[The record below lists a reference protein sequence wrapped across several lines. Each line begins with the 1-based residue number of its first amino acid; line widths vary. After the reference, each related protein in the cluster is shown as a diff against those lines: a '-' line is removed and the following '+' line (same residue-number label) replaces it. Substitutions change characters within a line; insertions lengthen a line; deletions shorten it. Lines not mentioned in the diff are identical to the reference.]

1 MVCGLINVWN
11 QGRFGVFEAQHW
23 TKKRSEWYEST
34 FLLVIAAIRWVRF
47 STISILWSMFWVTP
61 WFGRLISAFVHYRA
75 PRRPALFVAK
85 NNVHIEIISYHRRK
99 HKCSVLFSVYRLL
112 FNSYPI
118 YPLHCILL
126 IFQCVYEKDFSIY
139 RFNFSSILELTR
151 KDQRMQRDLMYH
163 GIVWLLSKVVWYLF
177 DFKCKSIE
185 RWKSGLKLK
194 PIR

>member
-1 MVCGLINVWN
+1 MGPFFHDFHFVVYVLSNSMI
-11 QGRFGVFEAQHW
+11 
-23 TKKRSEWYEST
+23 RSPYQCICPLPCST
-34 FLLVIAAIRWVRF
+34 SSCLF
-47 STISILWSMFWVTP
+47 
-61 WFGRLISAFVHYRA
+61 
-75 PRRPALFVAK
+75 FVAK

-163 GIVWLLSKVVWYLF
+163 GIVWLLSRVVGYLF

-185 RWKSGLKLK
+185 R
-194 PIR
+194 